1 MKKKLIPTL
10 ALILCVVLLCTAC
23 GGNAGS
29 AAPAAPAQAQ
39 PAAEPAAQP
48 AAEKETIRFAYIAPM
63 TGDSAHYGEEML
75 SALQMFIDQKNEAG
89 GVQGKLIELDI
100 YDDKNDPKE
109 TVNIANK
116 IVESGDVLTVFGP
129 FTSTCAMAAAPIFQ
143 ENEMIQ
149 LAITASHPD
158 FTAAGEWI
166 FRGVRTQA
174 TEAVEQTHIVYD
186 LGKRK
191 AAVLYSNNDFG
202 VSVSEIFT
210 NEFTRLG
217 GEVLASES
225 YLEGQVKDFSPMLSK
240 IKAVDPEIVILV
252 GLYNDVAT
260 ILNQADTLDLNCDFM
275 GTAPNVKSET
285 IELAGENAEGLI
297 ALAGFELSDPS
308 ERFQNFRAAY
318 KEYSGGTEVNSFI
331 MNAYDAIGAVVSG
344 IEKVG
349 TDKYALRDYLGN
361 LKDYPGIAG
370 DWSYDENRNPSKKL
384 YPVVI
389 KDGQWVLLE
398 Y

>member
-1 MKKKLIPTL
+1 MKKKLSRIL
-10 ALILCVVLLCTAC
+10 ALVLCTLTLCTAC
-23 GGNAGS
+23 AGNSVENNSSS
-29 AAPAAPAQAQ
+29 APESASQ
-39 PAAEPAAQP
+39 PDNASD
-48 AAEKETIRFAYIAPM
+48 TIRFAYIAPL
-63 TGDSAHYGEEML
+63 TGDSAQYGEEML
-75 SALQMFIDQKNEAG
+75 SALQMYIEQVNDAG
-89 GVQGKLIELDI
+89 GIQGKMIALDT

-116 IVESGDVLTVFGP
+116 IVESDDVLTVFGP

-143 ENEMIQ
+143 ESEMIQ

-158 FTAAGEWI
+158 YTAAGEWI

-174 TEAVEQTHIVYD
+174 TEAVEQTQIVYN
-186 LGKRK
+186 LGKRR
-191 AAVLYSNNDFG
+191 AAVLYSNNDYG
-202 VSVSEIFT
+202 VSINEIFT

-217 GEVLASES
+217 GEVLDSES
-225 YLEGQVKDFSPMLSK
+225 YLEGQVKDFTPMLSK
-240 IKAVDPEIVILV
+240 IKAVDPDIVILV

-260 ILNQADTLDLNCDFM
+260 ILNQADTLDINCDFM

-297 ALAGFELSDPS
+297 ALAGFVLSDPS
-308 ERFQNFRAAY
+308 ERFQNFRTAY
-318 KEYSGGTEVNSFI
+318 KEYSGGEEVNSFI
-331 MNAYDAIGAVVSG
+331 MNAYDAIGAVASG
-344 IEKVG
+344 VEAVG
-349 TDKYALRDYLGN
+349 TDKYALRDYLAN

-389 KDGQWVLLE
+389 KDGQWVLLDS
-398 Y
+398 